1 MLQVQSK
8 LTSHRMPPSMIRTTV
23 NLRPSLNKGRDS
35 EVCFHELL
43 NMAGLA
49 Q

>member
-8 LTSHRMPPSMIRTTV
+8 LTNHKMPPSMIRTTAH
-23 NLRPSLNKGRDS
+23 LRPSLKKPREA
-35 EVCFHELL
+35 EVSFHELL

-49 Q
+49 H

>member
-1 MLQVQSK
+1 MLLGRSK
-8 LTSHRMPPSMIRTTV
+8 LTSHRMPPSMIRT
-23 NLRPSLNKGRDS
+23 LRPVIRNDRHS
-35 EVCFHELL
+35 EACFHELL